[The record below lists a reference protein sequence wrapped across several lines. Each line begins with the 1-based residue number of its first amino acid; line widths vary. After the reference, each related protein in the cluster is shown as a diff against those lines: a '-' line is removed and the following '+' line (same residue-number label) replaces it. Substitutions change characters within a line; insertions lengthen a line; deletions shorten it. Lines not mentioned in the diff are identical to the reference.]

1 MDDDTRLL
9 LVLGD
14 DHTDAD
20 AADPLPAVD
29 DDFIDGDDD
38 VFYETE
44 PVARQL
50 HSTRAALQ
58 LVRLFLYTPSQT
70 QFALVYSFHARI
82 QRAL

>member
-9 LVLGD
+9 LVLAD

-20 AADPLPAVD
+20 VADPLLTVD
-29 DDFIDGDDD
+29 DDFICGDDD
-38 VFYETE
+38 VFYQTE

-58 LVRLFLYTPSQT
+58 QVRLFLYTPSQT
-70 QFALVYSFHARI
+70 QFALIYSFHARI